1 MKLSECPTG
10 CFFPTHWL
18 TVAILVMLPKMVG
31 EVAQEATKWYWL

>member
-1 MKLSECPTG
+1 M
-10 CFFPTHWL
+10 